1 MILEILLIIS
11 IVANIRAFYLLGQL
25 HTKKK
30 PYKPRYQTCK
40 KEVPKKV
47 DEEHMRFLDENKI
60 SNKDK

>member
-11 IVANIRAFYLLGQL
+11 IVANLRAFYLLGQL
-25 HTKKK
+25 HTKKEYVPK
-30 PYKPRYQTCK
+30 YQCCK
-40 KEVPKKV
+40 KDLPKKV